1 MRAGRSESL
10 FRKRLRKFR
19 RLKRGYYSFLIV
31 VGAYLFSFLLPFVMT
46 GQPLLVRYNGHY
58 YFPMLKFHSVT
69 EFGVEG
75 FGEPNY
81 RDLKKRF
88 SEQGGNN
95 WVLMALYPYGPNEAL
110 LDLSESP
117 PNEPTRQHPFGTDD
131 RGRD

>member
-1 MRAGRSESL
+1 MKAGRSESL

-31 VGAYLFSFLLPFVMT
+31 VVAYLFSFLLPFVMT
-46 GQPLLVRYNGHY
+46 GQPLLVRYDGHY

-81 RDLKKRF
+81 RELKKQF
-88 SEQGGNN
+88 AATGKGD
-95 WVLMALYPYGPNEAL
+95 WVLMSPYPYGP
-110 LDLSESP
+110 
-117 PNEPTRQHPFGTDD
+117 
-131 RGRD
+131 